1 MTTIRF
7 FQNSNND
14 IVAVECEGHAGYDVE
29 GYDVVCAALSS
40 IVQTAVLG
48 LMQIAQVPV
57 EYKVNEKEGYL
68 KVELPEKITEKQMHD
83 SNVILKTLFLGAS
96 DLYEGFS
103 DYINMEVKNDVY

>member
-7 FQNSNND
+7 FRND
-14 IVAVECEGHAGYDVE
+14 LNFITAVECEGHTGYDVE

-48 LMQIAQVPV
+48 LMQVAKINVD
-57 EYKVNEKEGYL
+57 YKVDEEKGYL
-68 KVELPEKITEKQMHD
+68 MVKLPKHMTEVEAHD
-83 SNVILKTLFLGAS
+83 ADVVLKTLYLGAS

-103 DYINMEVKNDVY
+103 YYINLEVKNNVY